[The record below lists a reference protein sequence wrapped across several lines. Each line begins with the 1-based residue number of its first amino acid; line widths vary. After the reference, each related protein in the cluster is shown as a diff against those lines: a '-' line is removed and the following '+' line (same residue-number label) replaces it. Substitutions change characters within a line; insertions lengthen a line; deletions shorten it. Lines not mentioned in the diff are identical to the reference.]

1 MLIRN
6 VGWALLRVYII
17 ILLTKNCGKK
27 HLRKVAIP
35 RIFTR
40 VFTCKTF
47 QLYSSGCISCWVAPQ
62 AIHSCLVPENMC
74 THTYNCNVARQ
85 PFSLPSLPR
94 HVWDKTVVG
103 SWRVAT
109 IDHQTEVFQ
118 YVTHSSP
125 PHSDRDHCILRA
137 WHRDVPTGRYVVVS
151 TSVSHP
157 QAELRAG
164 VRVVHLASHFL
175 LQPEEHGT
183 QVTAICRED
192 WR

>member
-1 MLIRN
+1 M
-6 VGWALLRVYII
+6 GWALLR
-17 ILLTKNCGKK
+17 ILRTKICGRQQYHEYSQEFSPAKTWLGFISAVVAYPVGLL
-27 HLRKVAIP
+27 LRPYTHAWYQ
-35 RIFTR
+35 RIC
-40 VFTCKTF
+40 V
-47 QLYSSGCISCWVAPQ
+47 
-62 AIHSCLVPENMC
+62 H
-74 THTYNCNVARQ
+74 VARQ
-85 PFSLPSLPR
+85 PFSLPR
-94 HVWDKTVVG
+94 HMWDKTVVG

-109 IDHQTEVFQ
+109 IDHQTEIFQ

-183 QVTAICRED
+183 QVTAVCRED